1 MFRDDFTNFIFN
13 DIDSK
18 TMKVWITN
26 SRDLQEALVPASRDN
41 FITQSGVDGRIYTGT
56 TIESSTITVKCAAV
70 EITDRERRNISQ
82 WLNAKAYGPLIFGF
96 DKHHYYEVK
105 VSGEIIA
112 DRWIRGRYHK
122 ELGGYTYIYNFTVKF
137 TTVNDWA
144 KLGVPVNVNVSIL
157 SEQTQPFNT
166 TSSVEEITYNE
177 FSNLFNAYCV
187 PFLAY
192 SSRAVVHQ
200 NTSSVEYSNTTPY
213 NSIYDLFNLR
223 ARSGADTTLYTDYVY
238 QTSGNLTTH
247 SLITICNPGLEDM
260 YIAYTHD
267 YEADYSPRVSATKT
281 YNYSLSLNGE
291 NWYNFDIGTENTLL
305 PISFD
310 SYVGSLTTNGNFI
323 PLYQGEPSIALQ
335 TASYYNGG
343 QASIPSGNPEL
354 ITLDE
359 PLKCFSK
366 NNLTYIVF
374 KKNYFSFPHHGYC
387 HFSLFDSLPQSNHEY
402 SINGTYSMT
411 VQSNNLIRGTGYIC
425 SIDDFSTFADGS
437 NFYDDEIISKDDLE
451 KAHSILIINSNTE
464 NIPSELIYKYFSIC
478 DAHVL
483 KITNHNI
490 LATSRDDEI
499 EKIDDIDDI
508 QFYDIF
514 SLQTRGN

>member
-144 KLGVPVNVNVSIL
+144 KLGVPVNVNITTL
-157 SEQTQPFNT
+157 AEEIQPFNT
-166 TSSVEEITYNE
+166 AGSSEDTYNE

-192 SSRAVVHQ
+192 SSQAVVHQ
-200 NTSSVEYSNTTPY
+200 NTSSVEYLNTTPY
-213 NSIYDLFNLR
+213 NSIYDLFNLK
-223 ARSGADTTLYTDYVY
+223 ARSGTDTTLYTDYVY
-238 QTSGNLTTH
+238 QTGGNLATH

-260 YIAYTHD
+260 YITYTHD
-267 YEADYSPRVSATKT
+267 YGINYSLNVSSTKT
-281 YNYSLSLNGE
+281 YNYSLSLDGE
-291 NWYNFDIGTENTLL
+291 QWYNFDIGTNTAL

-323 PLYQGEPSIALQ
+323 PLYQGKESIALQ

-359 PLKCFSK
+359 TLKCFSG

-402 SINGTYSMT
+402 SINGTQSMT
-411 VQSNNLIRGTGYIC
+411 VRSNNLIRGMGYIC
-425 SIDDFSTFADGS
+425 SIDDFSELTEGS
-437 NFYDDEIISKDDLE
+437 VFYDDNVISKEDL
-451 KAHSILIINSNTE
+451 KNTHSILIINSPTDNVS
-464 NIPSELIYKYFSIC
+464 SELIYKYFSIC

-490 LATSRDDEI
+490 LATERNNHV
-499 EKIDDIDDI
+499 
-508 QFYDIF
+508 YDIF